1 MGVASKD
8 QSNVTIENTLLLNNK
23 SAIAAYQKK
32 PFFGAAHARMKYG
45 VVMGNK
51 RETFIQ
57 DTSEVVFEDVE
68 NVVDVTTL
76 RPIVQEA
83 LNNSPN
89 F

>member
-1 MGVASKD
+1 
-8 QSNVTIENTLLLNNK
+8 
-23 SAIAAYQKK
+23 
-32 PFFGAAHARMKYG
+32 MKYG
-45 VVMGNK
+45 VVMGNN